1 VHGCRCRLQRRV
13 SSHCLRRNVPTHA
26 CRQRPRLLTAA
37 LLLLLVLQQR
47 LLLLH
52 LLLVQ
57 QQEAL
62 LLQ

>member
-26 CRQRPRLLTAA
+26 CRQRLRLLTPT
-37 LLLLLVLQQR
+37 LLLVLQQR

-52 LLLVQ
+52 LLLV
-57 QQEAL
+57 
-62 LLQ
+62 